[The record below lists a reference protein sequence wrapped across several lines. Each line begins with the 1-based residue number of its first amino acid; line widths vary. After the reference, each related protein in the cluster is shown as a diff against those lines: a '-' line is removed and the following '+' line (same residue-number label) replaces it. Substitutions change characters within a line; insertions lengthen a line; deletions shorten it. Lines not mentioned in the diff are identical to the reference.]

1 MTKRKH
7 HKKGHTRRRKMS
19 GIKAGSMVSN
29 IAGVAIGA
37 AAAGLITSKVLG
49 KQSDTIKAVSALA
62 LGVITPTFVK
72 SDIGK
77 AAGAGMIAVGVISLL
92 KKSGLVSGLGDDGVE
107 VTLGDVDNMPVIA
120 GATDVMAGYDNF
132 PVIAGNN
139 DDLL

>member
-1 MTKRKH
+1 MAKRKSN
-7 HKKGHTRRRKMS
+7 KKSRTRRRKMS

-49 KQSDTIKAVSALA
+49 KQSDMIKAVAA
-62 LGVITPTFVK
+62 LGLGVLTPTFVK
-72 SDIGK
+72 SEIGK

-92 KKSGLVSGLGDDGVE
+92 KKSGLVSGLGEEGVE
-107 VTLGDVDNMPVIA
+107 VTLGEIDNMPVIS
-120 GATDVMAGYDNF
+120 GMDDVMAGYDDF
-132 PVIAGNN
+132 PVIAGD